1 MATYEEIYGKRVKD
15 FDSDPTLD
23 SSYEG
28 QVWYNSATG
37 TLKSVVSFASWSS
50 SSDALYPAYNT
61 SGFGVQTASVFI
73 AGSYPNYNNNTQEYN
88 GSGFSAGG
96 AYPESRSGIGTA
108 GILTAGLA
116 WGGNSSPEFESQLT
130 NEYNGTSWTNVNNYP
145 ITVAFPAGAGTQ
157 TAGLG
162 AGGWDY
168 SGPFSA
174 KNTTNEYDGTN
185 WTGSNNLNTAR
196 SSLFGGG
203 TQTAAIMAGGDKFTP
218 GTASD
223 NSGACEEYNGTSWTS
238 VNSLPGTTNGAGGRT
253 TNAVQTDFRILSG
266 ASGTAFTSPY
276 VKNYEYDGTNWAA
289 GPNYTTARYGAAGSG
304 TGPAAIITGG
314 RTPSYVLT
322 TEEFNKSINTITA
335 AAWASGGAYPAAF
348 QGGIGFGLQTAAVG
362 AGGTPSP
369 TFNLKTF
376 EYDGSSWTAGN
387 DMARASGSPYT
398 SAYSSGSGTLTAGW
412 AAGGGYPSPNALTEN
427 YNGTNW
433 TASAAMPA
441 NRRGGNCSGPQTAGL
456 FFGGFAP
463 PQVNTTY
470 EYDGEGWTTGG
481 AMGTARSNAG
491 GSHVNAS
498 QTAGLAF
505 AGNSPSQT
513 SNVEEYN
520 GTAWSEVNNYPISV
534 SYVGYAGT
542 QTDAIGFMGYTS
554 PGPSFV
560 TTFGYDGTSWSTRP
574 NASTSRLNYHNNAGT
589 AAAALVFGG
598 EGSSGNVS
606 STEEFTGVTETV
618 TAKTLTTS

>member
-1 MATYEEIYGKRVKD
+1 MATYEEIYGKRVKE

-23 SSYEG
+23 SNYEG

-37 TLKSVVSFASWSS
+37 TLKSVVSFAAWSS
-50 SSDALYPAYNT
+50 STDALYPAYNT

-88 GSGFSAGG
+88 GSGFSVGG
-96 AYPESRSGIGTA
+96 TYPESRSGIGTA

-335 AAWASGGAYPAAF
+335 AAF
-348 QGGIGFGLQTAAVG
+348 
-362 AGGTPSP
+362 
-369 TFNLKTF
+369 
-376 EYDGSSWTAGN
+376 SS
-387 DMARASGSPYT
+387 M
-398 SAYSSGSGTLTAGW
+398 
-412 AAGGGYPSPNALTEN
+412 
-427 YNGTNW
+427 
-433 TASAAMPA
+433 
-441 NRRGGNCSGPQTAGL
+441 
-456 FFGGFAP
+456 
-463 PQVNTTY
+463 
-470 EYDGEGWTTGG
+470 G
-481 AMGTARSNAG
+481 AMGTSRYGHSAAG
-491 GSHVNAS
+491 DKDAAVVVSGRP
-498 QTAGLAF
+498 TGP
-505 AGNSPSQT
+505 SPT
-513 SNVEEYN
+513 TNVEEYN
-520 GTAWSEVNNYPISV
+520 GSSWSEVTNVPSGKFYAGGGMGTQTASIFAGGFGSPPEGVQTTVESYDGTNWSDLPSLNTGKFSACPAGTQTAGLLAGGSPANNTSEEWNGSSWTEGNNLTESFDDVTGAGIQTAAIAMGGSSPGTFAETDTELYDGTNWTNGPFMSTGRRRA
-534 SYVGYAGT
+534 SAAGT
-542 QTDAIGFMGYTS
+542 QTDALVLAGLVPGPAATTAVEGFDGTAFSTRPSLGTSRYYGYGFSATSGNAYIAGGLTS
-554 PGPSFV
+554 PGAPN
-560 TTFGYDGTSWSTRP
+560 DTS
-574 NASTSRLNYHNNAGT
+574 
-589 AAAALVFGG
+589 AA
-598 EGSSGNVS
+598 
-606 STEEFTGVTETV
+606 EEFTAATETV
-618 TAKTLTTS
+618 TASTLTTS

>member
-73 AGSYPNYNNNTQEYN
+73 AGSYPNYNSNTQEYN
-88 GSGFSAGG
+88 GSGFSVGG
-96 AYPESRSGIGTA
+96 TYPESRSGIGTA

-162 AGGWDY
+162 SGGWDY

-185 WTGSNNLNTAR
+185 WTGGGNLNTAR

-203 TQTAAIMAGGDKFTP
+203 TQTASIMAGGDKFTP

-335 AAWASGGAYPAAF
+335 AAF
-348 QGGIGFGLQTAAVG
+348 
-362 AGGTPSP
+362 
-369 TFNLKTF
+369 
-376 EYDGSSWTAGN
+376 SS
-387 DMARASGSPYT
+387 M
-398 SAYSSGSGTLTAGW
+398 
-412 AAGGGYPSPNALTEN
+412 
-427 YNGTNW
+427 
-433 TASAAMPA
+433 
-441 NRRGGNCSGPQTAGL
+441 
-456 FFGGFAP
+456 
-463 PQVNTTY
+463 
-470 EYDGEGWTTGG
+470 G
-481 AMGTARSNAG
+481 AMGTSRYGHSAAG
-491 GSHVNAS
+491 DKDAAVVVSGRP
-498 QTAGLAF
+498 TGP
-505 AGNSPSQT
+505 SPT
-513 SNVEEYN
+513 TNVEEYN
-520 GTAWSEVNNYPISV
+520 GSSWSEVTNVPSGKFYAGGGMGTQTASIFAGGFGSPPEGVQTSVESYDGTNWSDLPSLNTGKFSACPAGTQTAGLLAGGSPANNTSEEWDGSSWTEGNNLTESFDDVTGAGIQTAAIAMGGSSPGTFAETDTELYDGTNWTNGPTMSTGRRRA
-534 SYVGYAGT
+534 SAAGT
-542 QTDAIGFMGYTS
+542 QTDALVLAGLIPGPAATTAVEGFDGTSFFTNPSLGTSRYYGYGFSATSGNAYISGGLTS
-554 PGPSFV
+554 PGA
-560 TTFGYDGTSWSTRP
+560 P
-574 NASTSRLNYHNNAGT
+574 NDTT
-589 AAAALVFGG
+589 AA
-598 EGSSGNVS
+598 
-606 STEEFTGVTETV
+606 EEFTASTETA
-618 TAKTLTTS
+618 TASTLTTS

>member
-1 MATYEEIYGKRVKD
+1 MATYEEIYGKRVKE

-23 SSYEG
+23 SNYEG

-335 AAWASGGAYPAAF
+335 AAF
-348 QGGIGFGLQTAAVG
+348 
-362 AGGTPSP
+362 
-369 TFNLKTF
+369 
-376 EYDGSSWTAGN
+376 SS
-387 DMARASGSPYT
+387 M
-398 SAYSSGSGTLTAGW
+398 
-412 AAGGGYPSPNALTEN
+412 
-427 YNGTNW
+427 
-433 TASAAMPA
+433 
-441 NRRGGNCSGPQTAGL
+441 
-456 FFGGFAP
+456 
-463 PQVNTTY
+463 
-470 EYDGEGWTTGG
+470 G
-481 AMGTARSNAG
+481 AMGTSRYGHSAAG
-491 GSHVNAS
+491 DKDAAVVVSGRP
-498 QTAGLAF
+498 TGP
-505 AGNSPSQT
+505 SPT
-513 SNVEEYN
+513 TNVEEYN
-520 GTAWSEVNNYPISV
+520 GSSWSEVTNVPSGKFYAGGGMGTQTASIFAGGFGSPPEGV
-534 SYVGYAGT
+534 QTTVESYDGTNWSDLPSLNTGKFSACPAGT
-542 QTDAIGFMGYTS
+542 QTAGLLAVGSPANNTS
-554 PGPSFV
+554 
-560 TTFGYDGTSWSTRP
+560 
-574 NASTSRLNYHNNAGT
+574 
-589 AAAALVFGG
+589 
-598 EGSSGNVS
+598 
-606 STEEFTGVTETV
+606 EE
-618 TAKTLTTS
+618 

>member
-1 MATYEEIYGKRVKD
+1 MATYEEIYGKRVKE

-23 SSYEG
+23 SNYEG

-37 TLKSVVSFASWSS
+37 TLKSVVSFAAWSS

-88 GSGFSAGG
+88 GSGFSVGG
-96 AYPESRSGIGTA
+96 TYPESRSGIGTA

-335 AAWASGGAYPAAF
+335 AAF
-348 QGGIGFGLQTAAVG
+348 
-362 AGGTPSP
+362 
-369 TFNLKTF
+369 
-376 EYDGSSWTAGN
+376 SS
-387 DMARASGSPYT
+387 M
-398 SAYSSGSGTLTAGW
+398 
-412 AAGGGYPSPNALTEN
+412 
-427 YNGTNW
+427 
-433 TASAAMPA
+433 
-441 NRRGGNCSGPQTAGL
+441 
-456 FFGGFAP
+456 
-463 PQVNTTY
+463 
-470 EYDGEGWTTGG
+470 G
-481 AMGTARSNAG
+481 AMGTSRYGHSAAG
-491 GSHVNAS
+491 DKDAAVVVSGRP
-498 QTAGLAF
+498 TGP
-505 AGNSPSQT
+505 SPT
-513 SNVEEYN
+513 TNVEEYN
-520 GTAWSEVNNYPISV
+520 GSSWSEVTNVPSGKFYAGGGMGTQTASIFAGGFGSPPEGVQTTVESYDGTNWSDLPSLNTGKFSACPAGTQTAGLLAGGSPANNTSEEWNGSSWTEGNNLTESFDDVTGAGIQTAAIAMGGSSPGTFAETDTELYDGTNWTNGPFMSTGRRRA
-534 SYVGYAGT
+534 SAAGT
-542 QTDAIGFMGYTS
+542 QTDALVLAGLVPGPAATTAVEGFDGTAFSTRPSLGTSRYYGYGFSATSGNAYIAGGLTS
-554 PGPSFV
+554 PGAPN
-560 TTFGYDGTSWSTRP
+560 DTS
-574 NASTSRLNYHNNAGT
+574 
-589 AAAALVFGG
+589 AA
-598 EGSSGNVS
+598 
-606 STEEFTGVTETV
+606 EEFTAATETV
-618 TAKTLTTS
+618 TASTLTTS